1 MIKSDLKGNPV
12 EVALKV
18 FQVDNLLSATKIAKK
33 CDVSTSQITRILNGE
48 NLPFSDL
55 FARLCVEC
63 KFNVKKLV
71 KELAEFHRKDKEV

>member
-1 MIKSDLKGNPV
+1 MIKNDLNGNPV
-12 EVALKV
+12 QVALRT
-18 FQVDNLLSATKIAKK
+18 FQTDNLLSATKIAKK
-33 CDVSTSQITRILNGE
+33 CNVAPSQITRILNGE

-71 KELAEFHRKDKEV
+71 KELAEFHKKDKEV